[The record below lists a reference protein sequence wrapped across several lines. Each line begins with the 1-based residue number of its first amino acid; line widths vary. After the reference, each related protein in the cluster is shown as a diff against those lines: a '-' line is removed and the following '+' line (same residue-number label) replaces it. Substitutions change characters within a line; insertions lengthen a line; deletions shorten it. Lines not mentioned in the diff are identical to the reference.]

1 MFRRCSGS
9 LVQSKGA
16 QPLAKEQGRPGVMIY
31 FEVRESLKF
40 LSLEEKGKL
49 FDAVLEYGELGV
61 IPEFDGMLGMAWA
74 FMKPKLDAD
83 AERYDNAILQRR
95 YAVATREAKK
105 AGQDLPSFAEWK
117 TSLDIGRYREVAS
130 DIECYPTT
138 ITTASP
144 TTTPTTTATTEI
156 KKKEEKELSMPERK
170 EQMMRQ
176 LKAYQE

>member
-1 MFRRCSGS
+1 M
-9 LVQSKGA
+9 
-16 QPLAKEQGRPGVMIY
+16 AKEKGRPGVMIY

-117 TSLDIGRYREVAS
+117 TSLDNDRLN
-130 DIECYPTT
+130 P
-138 ITTASP
+138 ITTDVGCYP
-144 TTTPTTTATTEI
+144 TTTPTTTPTTATTATTEI
-156 KKKEEKELSMPERK
+156 KKKEEKELSMQERK
-170 EQMMRQ
+170 EQMIRQ

>member
-1 MFRRCSGS
+1 M
-9 LVQSKGA
+9 
-16 QPLAKEQGRPGVMIY
+16 AKEQGRPGVMIY

-83 AERYDNAILQRR
+83 AERYEDTVQKRK
-95 YAVATREAKK
+95 YANVVKK
-105 AGQDLPSFAEWK
+105 LKKSDSDADIPSFEQWQEINE
-117 TSLDIGRYREVAS
+117 TTWNHMESYRTTWT
-130 DIECYPTT
+130 PTTTT

-156 KKKEEKELSMPERK
+156 KKKEEKELSMQERK
-170 EQMMRQ
+170 EQMIRQ

>member
-1 MFRRCSGS
+1 
-9 LVQSKGA
+9 
-16 QPLAKEQGRPGVMIY
+16 MIY

-83 AERYDNAILQRR
+83 AERYEDTILQRR

-105 AGQDLPSFAEWK
+105 AGQMLYAMK
-117 TSLDIGRYREVAS
+117 GG
-130 DIECYPTT
+130 
-138 ITTASP
+138 
-144 TTTPTTTATTEI
+144 
-156 KKKEEKELSMPERK
+156 
-170 EQMMRQ
+170 
-176 LKAYQE
+176 